1 MSCDSHVILYY
12 IGPSSPVVAPS
23 QIPDGV
29 PSFSQSPS
37 FGTAYQRLMGCV
49 MDCFSS
55 VPNNSLLPVLVHVLL
70 HFLEEW
76 ECYVFIK
83 KMIQRQ
89 GWLDRT
95 VVEQTAS
102 VMTLKKLITSHLVR

>member
-1 MSCDSHVILYY
+1 MSCDSHVILYC
-12 IGPSSPVVAPS
+12 IDSRSPVVAPS

-29 PSFSQSPS
+29 PSFSQRPN
-37 FGTAYQRLMGCV
+37 FGSAYQRLMGYV

-70 HFLEEW
+70 HLLEEW
-76 ECYVFIK
+76 ECYVVIK
-83 KMIQRQ
+83 KITQCQ

-102 VMTLKKLITSHLVR
+102 VMTLKKLITSNLVR